1 MPDNTSNT
9 LLQPAPSTSRLID
22 ANGVRLHLLDYGGE
36 GKRPLLCLHGGGAH
50 AHWFDF
56 VASAFTADFHVL
68 SLDQRGHGDSAWAEP
83 PEYNYDNFIEDLQA
97 IVKQLD
103 PKGIAL
109 MGHSMGGMISLMH
122 TSRYPASVRGLVII
136 DSTMNISPDFHAA
149 MKQRGSHPGKAYAS
163 QEAYVADFRLRPE
176 KTMARPEVLRHV
188 AMHAT
193 RQFEESVWR
202 HKIDRRIMGNRTATD
217 GVPLW
222 SRVTMPA
229 LLIKAGMSERVSP
242 PIIAGIRA
250 NCPHVEL
257 VEVPDSEHHVTL
269 DNPAGLR
276 PVVSAFLRK
285 HFPQG

>member
-1 MPDNTSNT
+1 MTDTHPET
-9 LLQPAPSTSRLID
+9 LQPAPSTSRHITV
-22 ANGVRLHLLDYGGE
+22 NGVKLHLLDYGGA

-83 PEYNYDNFIEDLQA
+83 PEYGYDHFIEDLQA
-97 IVKQLD
+97 VAKQLD
-103 PKGIAL
+103 PRGIAL
-109 MGHSMGGMISLMH
+109 MGHSMGGMICLLH
-122 TSRYPASVRGLVII
+122 ASRYPESVRGLIII

-149 MKQRGSHPGKAYAS
+149 MKQRGSHPGKAYAT

-176 KTMARPEVLRHV
+176 KTMAHPEVLRHV

-193 RQFEESVWR
+193 RRFEEGVWR
-202 HKIDRRIMGNRTATD
+202 HKIDRRAMGNRTATD

-222 SRVTMPA
+222 KQVTMPA
-229 LLIKAGMSERVSP
+229 LLIKAELSGRVSP
-242 PIIAGIRA
+242 PIIAGIKA

-257 VEVPDSEHHVTL
+257 VEVPDSEHHITL
-269 DNPAGLR
+269 DNPAGLQS
-276 PVVSAFLRK
+276 VVSAFLGK